1 MVFRKRSNQSEKLP
15 DFSNLK
21 SLDLIFDLVKDR
33 CAVQMDQADKL
44 DTKAY
49 SIMTSATAL
58 ISAALILQAVLP
70 ALSSSKH
77 ISFLNEVL
85 QLIPLALLLAAYLAV
100 MITAILA
107 YKLRQYSQTPNPM
120 TLYQN
125 YLDKPELYTKAKV
138 LRSTVED
145 YKENKE
151 EIDKKI
157 KWNTWAIRVLWVET
171 ILFVVFLL
179 FHAVH

>member
-1 MVFRKRSNQSEKLP
+1 VFRKRSNQPDKLP

-21 SLDLIFDLVKDR
+21 SIDLIFDLVKGR
-33 CAVQMDQADKL
+33 SALQMDQADKL

-49 SIMTSATAL
+49 SVMTSATAL
-58 ISAALILQAVLP
+58 VSAALILQAVLP
-70 ALSSSKH
+70 ALSSSTH
-77 ISFLNEVL
+77 ISFFNQAL
-85 QLIPLALLLAAYLAV
+85 QLTPLALLLAAYLAV

-107 YKLRQYSQTPNPM
+107 YKLRQYAQTPNPM
-120 TLYQN
+120 TLFQN

-145 YKENKE
+145 YKKNEE
-151 EIDKKI
+151 EINKKI
-157 KWNTWAIRVLWVET
+157 KWNTWAIRVLWVQT
-171 ILFVVFLL
+171 ILFVVFLF